1 MAQRL
6 HSPLAGSMT
15 PHNHWNDLL
24 DLVRHDRDGLFLARA
39 ARHAAELAAAR
50 PVCVAGQPY
59 GRVLL
64 HHTGFGEV
72 MLAGWRPGARSAPHD
87 HGQARG
93 LVAVLEGSFTETTYQ
108 FDGSELRATAERDHS
123 LGDLLR
129 APPGLIHDL
138 YAADGGLTLH
148 VYVPRIAAM
157 RVYDPRERTT
167 LMVTG
172 DSGAWIPGN
181 PEFVVERRRWVTG
194 FGERRMAGA

>member
-1 MAQRL
+1 
-6 HSPLAGSMT
+6 MT

-87 HGQARG
+87 HGQAHG